1 MIQLSL
7 DSFDLYFNNLST
19 ITKYRQAMRVPL
31 LDIPASYETIL
42 QDVKKNIDQVI
53 QSGRFVLG
61 PIVEELE
68 EKIATYCETKY
79 AVGVSSGTDALLISL
94 MAAGV
99 GEGDEVITT
108 PFTFFATAGSI
119 SRLGARPVFV
129 DIESDTFN
137 IDPSQIEKSITDKTR
152 AIIPVHLYGQSANMN
167 PILELA
173 QRNNLVVIEDA
184 AQAIGSEYEGRRTG
198 SMGNYGCFSF
208 FPTKNLG
215 GFGDGG
221 MVTMSSEADYNQIKA
236 LRVHG
241 SNLKYYHKL
250 IGGNFRLD
258 ALQAGVVLAKLQY
271 LDQWTEKRR
280 KNAQTYNQLFKEK
293 GIADQL
299 ILPLEVIPRHVYNQ
313 YVIRVNNNRDE
324 LRSFLTENNIFTEIY
339 YPLPLH
345 LQDCFASLEYKKGA
359 FPESEKAANDTI
371 ALPIFPELA
380 KEQLV
385 YVTEKIDEFI
395 KKFGI

>member
-1 MIQLSL
+1 
-7 DSFDLYFNNLST
+7 
-19 ITKYRQAMRVPL
+19 MRVPL
-31 LDIPASYETIL
+31 LDIPASYEIIL

-53 QSGRFVLG
+53 QSGQFVLG

-94 MAAGV
+94 MAAGI

-119 SRLGARPVFV
+119 ARLGARPVFV
-129 DIESDTFN
+129 DIEPDTFN
-137 IDPSQIEKSITDKTR
+137 IDPNQIEKSITNKTR
-152 AIIPVHLYGQSANMN
+152 AIIPVHLYGQSVDMN
-167 PILELA
+167 PVLELA
-173 QRNNLVVIEDA
+173 QKNNLVVIEDA

-198 SMGNYGCFSF
+198 SIGDFGCFSF

-221 MVTMSSEADYNQIKA
+221 MVTMSSEKIYNQVKT

-241 SNLKYYHKL
+241 SNLKYYHKV
-250 IGGNFRLD
+250 IGGNFRID
-258 ALQAGVVLAKLQY
+258 ALQAGVVLAKLKY

-280 KNAQTYNQLFKEK
+280 KNAQTYNQLS
-293 GIADQL
+293 
-299 ILPLEVIPRHVYNQ
+299 EVTPRHVYNQ
-313 YVIRVNNNRDE
+313 YVIRVKNNRDE

-345 LQDCFASLEYKKGA
+345 LQDCFASLGHKKGA
-359 FPESEKAANDTI
+359 FPESEKAANDSI

-380 KEQLV
+380 KEQLI

-395 KKFGI
+395 KKYGI

>member
-1 MIQLSL
+1 
-7 DSFDLYFNNLST
+7 
-19 ITKYRQAMRVPL
+19 MRVPL

-68 EKIATYCETKY
+68 EKIATYCKTKY

-221 MVTMSSEADYNQIKA
+221 MVTMSSEYDYNQIKA

-385 YVTEKIDEFI
+385 YVTEKINEFI

>member
-1 MIQLSL
+1 
-7 DSFDLYFNNLST
+7 
-19 ITKYRQAMRVPL
+19 MRVPL

-221 MVTMSSEADYNQIKA
+221 MVTMSSEYDYNQIKA

>member
-1 MIQLSL
+1 
-7 DSFDLYFNNLST
+7 
-19 ITKYRQAMRVPL
+19 MRVPL

-68 EKIATYCETKY
+68 EKIATYCGTKY

-129 DIESDTFN
+129 DVESDTFN

-173 QRNNLVVIEDA
+173 RRNNLVVIEDA

-280 KNAQTYNQLFKEK
+280 ENARTYNQLFKEK

-385 YVTEKIDEFI
+385 YVTEKINEFI